1 MPEVPLT
8 FPREWVEFFDP
19 ADEDQLIRADLTWL
33 TSRYSCIFGN
43 GCKGIDASMPDS
55 GCCVHGAHFSGKSDE
70 KRVKKA
76 VAELT
81 PEMWQRQAEQW
92 IEKDEDGERKTRV
105 VDGACIFNNDPDFA
119 GGGGCALHH
128 LAAAKGVSHVETK
141 PDVCWQLPIRRTYDT
156 VELANGDE
164 RTVMVIGEY
173 DRPGWGD
180 GGHDF
185 DWYCTGNPEA
195 HQATQPLYLSS
206 KDELTEL
213 LGKKAY
219 KKLVEFCDAR
229 ETIKDVRPLL
239 PLISPHP
246 ADPS

>member
-1 MPEVPLT
+1 MT
-8 FPREWVEFFDP
+8 FPREWVEFYDP
-19 ADEDQLIRADLTWL
+19 ADDEQLIRADLTWL
-33 TSRYSCIFGN
+33 TSRYTCIFGS
-43 GCKGIDASMPDS
+43 GCAGIEKTMPNA
-55 GCCVHGAHFSGKSDE
+55 GCCVHGAHFSAKSDE
-70 KRVKKA
+70 KRVKKQ

-81 PEMWQRQAEQW
+81 PELWQRIDVQW
-92 IEKDEDGERKTRV
+92 VEKDEDGERKTRV

-156 VELANGDE
+156 VELPDGDE
-164 RTVMVIGEY
+164 RLVMVIGEY
-173 DRPGWGD
+173 DRSGWGE

-185 DWYCTGNPEA
+185 DWYCTANTEA
-195 HQATQPLYLSS
+195 HIATEPLYLTS

-219 KKLVEFCDAR
+219 KKLVELCEVR
-229 ETIKDVRPLL
+229 EAIKAARPLL
-239 PLISPHP
+239 PLVAPHP
-246 ADPS
+246 ADPA

>member
-1 MPEVPLT
+1 
-8 FPREWVEFFDP
+8 
-19 ADEDQLIRADLTWL
+19 
-33 TSRYSCIFGN
+33 
-43 GCKGIDASMPDS
+43 MPDS

-219 KKLVEFCDAR
+219 KKLVELCDVR
-229 ETIKDVRPLL
+229 EAIKAVRPLL
-239 PLISPHP
+239 PLIAPHP
-246 ADPS
+246 PDPS

>member
-1 MPEVPLT
+1 MPELPLT
-8 FPREWVEFFDP
+8 FPREWVEFYDP
-19 ADEDQLIRADLTWL
+19 ADDEQLIRADLTWL
-33 TSRYSCIFGN
+33 TSRYTCIFGS
-43 GCKGIDASMPDS
+43 GCAGIEKTMPNA
-55 GCCVHGAHFSGKSDE
+55 GCCVHGAHFSAKSDE
-70 KRVKKA
+70 KRVKKQ

-81 PEMWQRQAEQW
+81 PELWQRIDVQW
-92 IEKDEDGERKTRV
+92 VEKDEDGERKTRV

-156 VELANGDE
+156 VELPDGDE
-164 RTVMVIGEY
+164 RLVMVIGEY
-173 DRPGWGD
+173 DRPGWGE

-185 DWYCTGNPEA
+185 DWYCTANTEA
-195 HQATQPLYLSS
+195 HIATEPLYLTS

-219 KKLVEFCDAR
+219 KKLVELCEVR
-229 ETIKDVRPLL
+229 EAIKAARPLL
-239 PLISPHP
+239 PLVAPHP
-246 ADPS
+246 ADPA

>member
-1 MPEVPLT
+1 MT
-8 FPREWVEFFDP
+8 FPREWVEFYDP
-19 ADEDQLIRADLTWL
+19 ADDEQLIRADLTWL
-33 TSRYSCIFGN
+33 TSRYTCIFGS
-43 GCKGIDASMPDS
+43 GCAGIEKTMPNA
-55 GCCVHGAHFSGKSDE
+55 GCCVHGAHFSAKSDE
-70 KRVKKA
+70 KRVKKQ

-81 PEMWQRQAEQW
+81 PELWQRIDVQW
-92 IEKDEDGERKTRV
+92 VEKDEDGERKTRV

-156 VELANGDE
+156 VELPDGDE
-164 RTVMVIGEY
+164 RLVMVIGEY
-173 DRPGWGD
+173 DRAGWGE

-185 DWYCTGNPEA
+185 DWYCTANTEA
-195 HQATQPLYLSS
+195 HIATEPLYLTS

-219 KKLVEFCDAR
+219 KKLVELCEVR
-229 ETIKDVRPLL
+229 EAIKAARPLL
-239 PLISPHP
+239 PLVAPHP
-246 ADPS
+246 ADPA

>member
-1 MPEVPLT
+1 
-8 FPREWVEFFDP
+8 VEFYDP
-19 ADEDQLIRADLTWL
+19 ADDEQLIRADLTWL
-33 TSRYSCIFGN
+33 TSRYTCIFGS
-43 GCKGIDASMPDS
+43 GCAGIEKTMPNA
-55 GCCVHGAHFSGKSDE
+55 GCCVHGAHFSAKSDE
-70 KRVKKA
+70 KRVKKQ

-81 PEMWQRQAEQW
+81 PELWQRIDVQW
-92 IEKDEDGERKTRV
+92 VEKDEDGERKTRV

-156 VELANGDE
+156 VELPDGDE
-164 RTVMVIGEY
+164 RLVMVIGEY
-173 DRPGWGD
+173 DRSGWGE

-185 DWYCTGNPEA
+185 DWYCTANTEA
-195 HQATQPLYLSS
+195 HIATEPLYLTS

-219 KKLVEFCDAR
+219 KKLVELCEVR
-229 ETIKDVRPLL
+229 EAIKAARPLL
-239 PLISPHP
+239 PLVAPHP
-246 ADPS
+246 ADPA

>member
-1 MPEVPLT
+1 
-8 FPREWVEFFDP
+8 
-19 ADEDQLIRADLTWL
+19 
-33 TSRYSCIFGN
+33 
-43 GCKGIDASMPDS
+43 MPDS

-195 HQATQPLYLSS
+195 HQAAQPLYLSS

-219 KKLVEFCDAR
+219 KKLVELCDVR
-229 ETIKDVRPLL
+229 EAIKAVRPLL
-239 PLISPHP
+239 PLIAPHP

>member
-1 MPEVPLT
+1 
-8 FPREWVEFFDP
+8 
-19 ADEDQLIRADLTWL
+19 
-33 TSRYSCIFGN
+33 
-43 GCKGIDASMPDS
+43 
-55 GCCVHGAHFSGKSDE
+55 
-70 KRVKKA
+70 
-76 VAELT
+76 
-81 PEMWQRQAEQW
+81 MWQRQAEQW

-219 KKLVEFCDAR
+219 KKLVELCDVR
-229 ETIKDVRPLL
+229 EAIKAVRPLL
-239 PLISPHP
+239 PLIAPHP

>member
-1 MPEVPLT
+1 
-8 FPREWVEFFDP
+8 
-19 ADEDQLIRADLTWL
+19 
-33 TSRYSCIFGN
+33 
-43 GCKGIDASMPDS
+43 
-55 GCCVHGAHFSGKSDE
+55 
-70 KRVKKA
+70 
-76 VAELT
+76 
-81 PEMWQRQAEQW
+81 MWQRQAEQW

-206 KDELTEL
+206 KDELSEL

-219 KKLVEFCDAR
+219 
-229 ETIKDVRPLL
+229 
-239 PLISPHP
+239 
-246 ADPS
+246 

>member
-1 MPEVPLT
+1 MT
-8 FPREWVEFFDP
+8 FPREWVEFYDP
-19 ADEDQLIRADLTWL
+19 ADDEQLIRADLTWL
-33 TSRYSCIFGN
+33 TSRYTCIFGS
-43 GCKGIDASMPDS
+43 GCAGIEKTMPNA
-55 GCCVHGAHFSGKSDE
+55 GCCVHGAHFSAKSDE
-70 KRVKKA
+70 KRVKKQ

-81 PEMWQRQAEQW
+81 PELWQRIDVQW
-92 IEKDEDGERKTRV
+92 VEKDEDGERKTRV

-156 VELANGDE
+156 VELPDGDE
-164 RTVMVIGEY
+164 RLVMVIGEY
-173 DRPGWGD
+173 DRPGWGE

-185 DWYCTGNPEA
+185 DWYCTANTEA
-195 HQATQPLYLSS
+195 HIATEPLYLTS

-219 KKLVEFCDAR
+219 KKLVELCEVR
-229 ETIKDVRPLL
+229 EAIKAARPLL
-239 PLISPHP
+239 PLVAPHP
-246 ADPS
+246 ADPA

>member
-1 MPEVPLT
+1 LT
-8 FPREWVEFFDP
+8 FPREWVEFYDP
-19 ADEDQLIRADLTWL
+19 ADDEQLIRADLTWL
-33 TSRYSCIFGN
+33 TSRYTCIFGS
-43 GCKGIDASMPDS
+43 GCAGIEKTMPNA
-55 GCCVHGAHFSGKSDE
+55 GCCVHGAHFSAKSDE
-70 KRVKKA
+70 KRVKKQ

-81 PEMWQRQAEQW
+81 PELWQRIDVQW
-92 IEKDEDGERKTRV
+92 VEKDEDGERKTRV

-156 VELANGDE
+156 VELPDGDE
-164 RTVMVIGEY
+164 RLVMVIGEY
-173 DRPGWGD
+173 DRSGWGE

-185 DWYCTGNPEA
+185 DWYCTANTEA
-195 HQATQPLYLSS
+195 HIATEPLYLTS

-219 KKLVEFCDAR
+219 KKLVELCEVR
-229 ETIKDVRPLL
+229 EAIKAARPLL
-239 PLISPHP
+239 PLVAPHP
-246 ADPS
+246 ADPA